1 MTPTCLQ
8 QFSRALAVLREKA
21 QVFDQQKANKR
32 FAEQWFAENLF
43 TTRSQFAVAYVNET
57 EQLINKLIT
66 SDDNERKQ
74 NLAEK
79 ISEQVLSLSA
89 LLQNSRPPDAD
100 FDLRAQLQA
109 QHGQL
114 HRTLAKYHQYE
125 IRLRNKAELFQQSG
139 DLVQAQAYQKR
150 LNRCQQAI
158 SQVERQIQ
166 IMDEG

>member
-1 MTPTCLQ
+1 M
-8 QFSRALAVLREKA
+8 KA

-43 TTRSQFAVAYVNET
+43 ITRSQFAVAYVNET

-74 NLAEK
+74 YLAEK

-100 FDLRAQLQA
+100 FDLRAQL
-109 QHGQL
+109 
-114 HRTLAKYHQYE
+114 
-125 IRLRNKAELFQQSG
+125 
-139 DLVQAQAYQKR
+139 KR
-150 LNRCQQAI
+150 SMGSFI
-158 SQVERQIQ
+158 ER
-166 IMDEG
+166 

>member
-1 MTPTCLQ
+1 MTPTYLQ
-8 QFSRALAVLREKA
+8 QFTRALAVLREKA

-43 TTRSQFAVAYVNET
+43 ITRSQFAVAYVNET

-74 NLAEK
+74 YLAEK

-100 FDLRAQLQA
+100 FDLQFVLFEATVIGLSRQ
-109 QHGQL
+109 
-114 HRTLAKYHQYE
+114 RPD
-125 IRLRNKAELFQQSG
+125 RLSA
-139 DLVQAQAYQKR
+139 R
-150 LNRCQQAI
+150 LGTVD
-158 SQVERQIQ
+158 VEV
-166 IMDEG
+166 EGP